1 MKELYQNPKFS
12 GAFTGRRAFYRSL
25 KDEGKE
31 VTHKK
36 VKRYLESD
44 DVYTLHKPVKRPKH
58 YRRVYTKRI
67 GYLYQADLIDVTKY
81 SQENYGYK
89 WMLLVIDTFSKYL
102 WIFPMK
108 NKRGESV
115 TKALTNFLTYNTPE
129 KFQTDQGVEFYN
141 QFFKELVQKLGIN
154 HYSTFSPIKCA
165 IAERAIRTLK
175 TRLERVYSSRGSH
188 RWIDVIDDIVR
199 GYNNSYHS
207 SIGMKPNQVN
217 SDNESEVRD
226 RLFPP
231 ITTKFRKDFKVGDSV
246 RITRQK
252 SAFQKGYEQTY
263 SYQIY
268 QIRRVQDTK
277 PPTYLIK
284 DFDSQPILGS
294 FYKEEIQKVDK
305 SDNIYPIER
314 VINRRST
321 RNGTEYL
328 VKFMGYPNSA
338 NTWIPQQDL
347 FDI

>member
-1 MKELYQNPKFS
+1 MDIPYEK
-12 GAFTGRRAFYRSL
+12 
-25 KDEGKE
+25 
-31 VTHKK
+31 
-36 VKRYLESD
+36 
-44 DVYTLHKPVKRPKH
+44 
-58 YRRVYTKRI
+58 
-67 GYLYQADLIDVTKY
+67 
-81 SQENYGYK
+81 
-89 WMLLVIDTFSKYL
+89 
-102 WIFPMK
+102 
-108 NKRGESV
+108 KRGESV

-129 KFQTDQGVEFYN
+129 KF
-141 QFFKELVQKLGIN
+141 GIN
-154 HYSTFSPIKCA
+154 HYNTFSPIKCA

-246 RITRQK
+246 RITQK

-263 SYQIY
+263 SYQID

-284 DFDSQPILGS
+284 DFDSHPILGS

-328 VKFMGYPNSA
+328 VKFMGYPDSA
-338 NTWIPQQDL
+338 NTWIPQ
-347 FDI
+347 